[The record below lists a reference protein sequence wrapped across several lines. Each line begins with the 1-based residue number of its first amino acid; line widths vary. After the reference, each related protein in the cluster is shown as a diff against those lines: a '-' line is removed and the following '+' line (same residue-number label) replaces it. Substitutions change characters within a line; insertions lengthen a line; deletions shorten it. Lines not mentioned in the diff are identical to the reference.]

1 MRISRALTFIAIAAV
16 FTRANGDVG
25 GVCVEDGTAALAA
38 LETHLE
44 ATKTPDDPGALVEC
58 ARAFL
63 ARACAQRGFGST
75 APTSSHDS
83 RATRACFARVCEV
96 CLRGR
101 LSFTAPRGGS
111 WEKDRATETA
121 EFSTRSAR
129 RAACSVCEPPRS
141 YDVSETARI
150 APIDF
155 WTSGWYASWL
165 VFLAVDAVVAGSLG
179 YWGPGYAVPAY
190 PFPSAGNETNHPVLP
205 PVIVDNVAVDPF
217 WSPSVVVPPVTAAQE
232 LQEHQHPPSVPYVHS
247 PPPTWSWPPPPPPPP
262 PPEAASAA
270 AAEALCSADDL
281 AAALPTLAPSLVPC
295 LAGASATCCAA
306 VASAVGPD
314 DTTTLPDCLC
324 APDAF
329 EALAGVLAGIDVD
342 LRALLEACASD
353 GSVPAVAFAGD
364 AGESCDARKR
374 VAQPRAEAV
383 AAVRARRTG
392 RRTKGIAPSNAR
404 KT

>member
-1 MRISRALTFIAIAAV
+1 MRLSHASTFIVIAAV
-16 FTRANGDVG
+16 FTGANGDVG
-25 GVCVEDGTAALAA
+25 GVCGEDGAAVLAA

-44 ATKTPDDPGALVEC
+44 ATKPLPNPVAREC
-58 ARAFL
+58 ARALFS
-63 ARACAQRGFGST
+63 RACEQGGFGST
-75 APTSSHDS
+75 DLTPSNDS
-83 RATRACFARVCEV
+83 GATRACFARVCEV
-96 CLRGR
+96 CSRGR
-101 LSFTAPRGGS
+101 LSFVAPRGGS

-141 YDVSETARI
+141 YGVSGTARI
-150 APIDF
+150 GPIDV

-165 VFLAVDAVVAGSLG
+165 TFLAMDAVIAASLG
-179 YWGPGYAVPAY
+179 FPYWGPGYFEPGFVNQTP
-190 PFPSAGNETNHPVLP
+190 PAGNEMSHPVLL
-205 PVIVDNVAVDPF
+205 PVTIDDVAVDPY
-217 WSPSVVVPPVTAAQE
+217 WSPSVVVPPVPAAQ
-232 LQEHQHPPSVPYVHS
+232 QTQHPPHIPYVHS
-247 PPPTWSWPPPPPPPP
+247 PPPTWSWPPPPPP
-262 PPEAASAA
+262 EAATAA
-270 AAEALCSADDL
+270 TTEALCSADDL
-281 AAALPTLAPSLVPC
+281 AAALPAFAPSLVPC

-324 APDAF
+324 APDVF